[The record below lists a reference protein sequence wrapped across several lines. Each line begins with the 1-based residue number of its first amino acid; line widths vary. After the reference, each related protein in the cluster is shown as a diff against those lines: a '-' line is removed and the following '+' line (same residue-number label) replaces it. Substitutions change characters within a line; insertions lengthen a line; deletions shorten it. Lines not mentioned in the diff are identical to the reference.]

1 MPTASMRKIVTI
13 VLLNILLFFL
23 LRYFNVVILYL
34 TREQQVN
41 HVVGFWDFLPSY
53 LVQVFALMATYFRR
67 IKNEEITYAF
77 IYPVTIVVITIL
89 YVLCYLNIIPDIS
102 DYLDK

>member
-1 MPTASMRKIVTI
+1 MRKIATI

-34 TREQQVN
+34 TREQLVN

-53 LVQVFALMATYFRR
+53 LIQVFALIATYFRR
-67 IKNEEITYAF
+67 IRNEEITYAF
-77 IYPVTIVVITIL
+77 IYPVTIVIITVL
-89 YVLCYLNIIPDIS
+89 YVLCYLNIIPDIN
-102 DYLDK
+102 DYLNQ